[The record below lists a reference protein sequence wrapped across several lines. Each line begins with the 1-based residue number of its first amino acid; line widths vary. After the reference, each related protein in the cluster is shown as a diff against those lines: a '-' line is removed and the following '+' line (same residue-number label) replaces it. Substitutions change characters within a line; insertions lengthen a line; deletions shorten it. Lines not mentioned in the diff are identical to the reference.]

1 MEVLHM
7 HRSSILV
14 GFVVIVL
21 AVALPAAAQ
30 QLSIAVIDV
39 QRVVTE
45 SDPGKQALQ
54 KLKLLQDAKIDE
66 GRALQQNLTSLQE
79 QMSKQRFTLSE
90 ERLADLSKQMEDGQI
105 LLQRFQD
112 DAERELDEARRRE
125 LGGLEGRIIPVIN
138 EIGAER
144 GFTLIFNKFQSGLVY
159 ADETVD
165 ITDDV
170 IRRFNTTQ

>member
-1 MEVLHM
+1 MK
-7 HRSSILV
+7 RSSLFV
-14 GFVVIVL
+14 GCVVIIL
-21 AVALPAAAQ
+21 ALALPAAAQ

-54 KLKLLQDAKIDE
+54 KLKELQDAKMDE
-66 GRALQQNLTSLQE
+66 GRSLQQTLAGLQE
-79 QMSKQRFTLSE
+79 QMAKQRFTLSE
-90 ERLADLSKQMEDGQI
+90 ERLAEMTKQLEDGQI
-105 LLQRFQD
+105 ALQRFQD

-138 EIGAER
+138 QVGTER
-144 GFTLIFNKFQSGLVY
+144 GFTVIFNKFQSGLVY
-159 ADETVD
+159 ADDSVD
-165 ITDDV
+165 ITDEV

>member
-1 MEVLHM
+1 M

>member
-1 MEVLHM
+1 MK
-7 HRSSILV
+7 RASLV
-14 GFVVIVL
+14 FGLVVIVL
-21 AVALPAAAQ
+21 AMALPASAQ
-30 QLSIAVIDV
+30 QNIGVIDV

-54 KLKLLQDAKIDE
+54 KLKELQDAKIDQ
-66 GRALQQNLTSLQE
+66 GRALQQELAAMQE

-90 ERLADLSKQMEDGQI
+90 ERLAELTKQMEDAQI
-105 LLQRFQD
+105 ALQRFQD
-112 DAERELDEARRRE
+112 DAERELDESRRRE

-159 ADETVD
+159 ADEAVD
-165 ITDDV
+165 ITDEV
-170 IRRFNTTQ
+170 IQRFNTTQ

>member
-1 MEVLHM
+1 MK
-7 HRSSILV
+7 RSSLLV
-14 GFVVIVL
+14 GCVVIIL
-21 AVALPAAAQ
+21 ALALPAAAQ

-54 KLKLLQDAKIDE
+54 KLKELQDAKMDE
-66 GRALQQNLTSLQE
+66 GRSLQQTLAGLQE
-79 QMSKQRFTLSE
+79 QMAKQRFTLSE
-90 ERLADLSKQMEDGQI
+90 ERLAEMTKQLEDGQI
-105 LLQRFQD
+105 ALQRFQD

-138 EIGAER
+138 QVGVER
-144 GFTLIFNKFQSGLVY
+144 GFTVIFNKFQSGLVY
-159 ADETVD
+159 ADDSVD
-165 ITDDV
+165 ITDEV

>member
-1 MEVLHM
+1 MY
-7 HRSSILV
+7 RSTLLV
-14 GFVVIVL
+14 GFVGIVL
-21 AVALPAAAQ
+21 AAALPASAQ
-30 QLSIAVIDV
+30 LNVAVIDV

-45 SDPGKQALQ
+45 SDPGKEALQ
-54 KLKLLQDAKIDE
+54 KLKDLQDAKIDQ
-66 GRALQQNLTSLQE
+66 GRGLQQELNTLQE

-90 ERLADLSKQMEDGQI
+90 ERLAELSKQIEDKQI
-105 LLQRFQD
+105 ALQRFQD

-144 GFTLIFNKFQSGLVY
+144 GYTLIFNKFQSGLVY
-159 ADETVD
+159 ADDAVD

-170 IRRFNTTQ
+170 IRRFNTRQ

>member
-1 MEVLHM
+1 MK
-7 HRSSILV
+7 RSSLLLGVVAIL
-14 GFVVIVL
+14 L
-21 AVALPAAAQ
+21 TVALPAAAQ
-30 QLSIAVIDV
+30 VNIAVIDV

-54 KLKLLQDAKIDE
+54 KLKELQDAKIDE
-66 GRALQQNLTSLQE
+66 GRALQQQLSGLQE

-90 ERLADLSKQMEDGQI
+90 ERLADLSKQLEDGQI
-105 LLQRFQD
+105 ALQRFQD

-159 ADETVD
+159 ADDTVD

-170 IRRFNTTQ
+170 ILRFNTRQ

>member
-1 MEVLHM
+1 M

-66 GRALQQNLTSLQE
+66 GRALQQNLSSLQE

>member
-1 MEVLHM
+1 MY
-7 HRSSILV
+7 RSKLAIA
-14 GFVVIVL
+14 FVVLVL
-21 AVALPAAAQ
+21 AAALPAAAQ
-30 QLSIAVIDV
+30 ELNIAVIDV

-45 SDPGKQALQ
+45 SDPGKEALQ
-54 KLKLLQDAKIDE
+54 KLKLLQDGKIDE
-66 GRALQQNLTSLQE
+66 GRALQQQLSAMQE

-90 ERLADLSKQMEDGQI
+90 ERLAELSKQMEDGQI
-105 LLQRFQD
+105 ALQRFQD

-159 ADETVD
+159 ADDTID

-170 IRRFNTTQ
+170 ILRFNTRQ

>member
-1 MEVLHM
+1 MY
-7 HRSSILV
+7 RSKLAIA
-14 GFVVIVL
+14 FVVLVL
-21 AVALPAAAQ
+21 AAALPAAAQ
-30 QLSIAVIDV
+30 ELNIAVIDV

-45 SDPGKQALQ
+45 SDPGKEALQ
-54 KLKLLQDAKIDE
+54 KLKLLQDGKIDE
-66 GRALQQNLTSLQE
+66 GRALQQQLSAMQE

-90 ERLADLSKQMEDGQI
+90 ERLAELSKQMEDGQI
-105 LLQRFQD
+105 ALQRFQD

-159 ADETVD
+159 ADDTID
-165 ITDDV
+165 FTDDV
-170 IRRFNTTQ
+170 ILRFNTRQ

>member
-1 MEVLHM
+1 MY
-7 HRSSILV
+7 RSRLAIA
-14 GFVVIVL
+14 FVVVVL
-21 AVALPAAAQ
+21 AAALPAAAQ
-30 QLSIAVIDV
+30 QLNIAVIDV

-45 SDPGKQALQ
+45 SDPGKEALQ
-54 KLKLLQDAKIDE
+54 KLKLLQDGKIDE
-66 GRALQQNLTSLQE
+66 GRALQQQLSAMQE

-90 ERLADLSKQMEDGQI
+90 ERLAELSKQLEDGQI
-105 LLQRFQD
+105 ALQRFQD

-138 EIGAER
+138 EIGVEL

-159 ADETVD
+159 ADDTVD

-170 IRRFNTTQ
+170 ILRFNTRQ

>member
-1 MEVLHM
+1 MQ
-7 HRSSILV
+7 RSSLVV

-45 SDPGKQALQ
+45 SDPGKEALQ

-66 GRALQQNLTSLQE
+66 GRALQQQLTTMQE

-90 ERLADLSKQMEDGQI
+90 ERLAELSKQMEDGQI
-105 LLQRFQD
+105 ALQRFQD
-112 DAERELDEARRRE
+112 DAERDLDEARRRE

-159 ADETVD
+159 ADDTVD

-170 IRRFNTTQ
+170 ILRFNTTQ

>member
-1 MEVLHM
+1 MK
-7 HRSSILV
+7 RSSLLV
-14 GFVVIVL
+14 GCVVIIL
-21 AVALPAAAQ
+21 SLALPAAAQ

-54 KLKLLQDAKIDE
+54 KLKELQDAKIDE
-66 GRALQQNLTSLQE
+66 GRAIQQNLTGLQE
-79 QMSKQRFTLSE
+79 QMAKQRFTLSE
-90 ERLADLSKQMEDGQI
+90 ERLAEMNKQLEDGQI
-105 LLQRFQD
+105 ALQRFQD

-138 EIGAER
+138 EVGTER
-144 GFTLIFNKFQSGLVY
+144 GFTVIFNKFQSGLVY
-159 ADETVD
+159 ADDSVD
-165 ITDDV
+165 ITDEV

>member
-1 MEVLHM
+1 M

-138 EIGAER
+138 DIGAER

>member
-1 MEVLHM
+1 M
-7 HRSSILV
+7 HRSSLVV

-30 QLSIAVIDV
+30 ELSIAVIDV

-45 SDPGKQALQ
+45 SDPGKEALQ
-54 KLKLLQDAKIDE
+54 KLKLLQDAKIDD
-66 GRALQQNLTSLQE
+66 GRALQQQLTAMQE

-90 ERLADLSKQMEDGQI
+90 ERLAELSTQIEDAQI
-105 LLQRFQD
+105 ALQRFQD

-138 EIGAER
+138 EIGVER

-159 ADETVD
+159 ADDTVD

-170 IRRFNTTQ
+170 ILRFNTTQ

>member
-1 MEVLHM
+1 M
-7 HRSSILV
+7 
-14 GFVVIVL
+14 
-21 AVALPAAAQ
+21 
-30 QLSIAVIDV
+30 IDV

-54 KLKLLQDAKIDE
+54 KLKELQDAKIDE
-66 GRALQQNLTSLQE
+66 GRALQQQLSTLQE

-90 ERLADLSKQMEDGQI
+90 ERLADLSKQLEDGQI
-105 LLQRFQD
+105 ALQRFQD

-159 ADETVD
+159 ADDTVD

-170 IRRFNTTQ
+170 ILRFNTRQ

>member
-1 MEVLHM
+1 VA
-7 HRSSILV
+7 
-14 GFVVIVL
+14 IVL
-21 AVALPAAAQ
+21 AAALPAAAQ
-30 QLSIAVIDV
+30 EVNIAVIDV

-45 SDPGKQALQ
+45 SDPGKEALQ

-66 GRALQQNLTSLQE
+66 GRALQQELTTMQE

-90 ERLADLSKQMEDGQI
+90 ERLSELSKQMEDGQI
-105 LLQRFQD
+105 ALQRFQD

-159 ADETVD
+159 ADDTVD

-170 IRRFNTTQ
+170 ILRFNTTQ

>member
-1 MEVLHM
+1 MEVFDM
-7 HRSSILV
+7 KRSSLLV
-14 GFVVIVL
+14 GCVAIFV
-21 AVALPAAAQ
+21 AVALPASAQ
-30 QLSIAVIDV
+30 QMNIAVIDV

-54 KLKLLQDAKIDE
+54 KLKELQDAKIDE
-66 GRALQQNLTSLQE
+66 GRALQQELAALQE

-90 ERLADLSKQMEDGQI
+90 ERLAELSKQMEDKQI
-105 LLQRFQD
+105 ALQRFQD
-112 DAERELDEARRRE
+112 DAERELDESRRRE

-159 ADETVD
+159 ADDTVD